1 MAGVNGGSGESD
13 LNDSELL
20 IIIAII
26 STHALNAS
34 RLSIAIH
41 DAFAHVPRVSYHM
54 TCLHNSRVRVLG
66 LRVLLSKEIIPWTR
80 PSLLSLFT
88 MSEVPVTIPVPS
100 EDPKKKK
107 QQKEE
112 EDGKKPEEDGKSKAN
127 GETKDGEDLVSLSV

>member
-1 MAGVNGGSGESD
+1 
-13 LNDSELL
+13 
-20 IIIAII
+20 
-26 STHALNAS
+26 
-34 RLSIAIH
+34 
-41 DAFAHVPRVSYHM
+41 M

-80 PSLLSLFT
+80 PSLLSPFI

-127 GETKDGEDLVSLSV
+127 GETKDGEDLVSISV